1 MEAHPEKYI
10 DGKKAKHNCE
20 KLGHT
25 RIGEDTATRAAIFA
39 KVGSLFKKNLFN

>member
-10 DGKKAKHNCE
+10 DGKKAKNNFE

-25 RIGEDTATRAAIFA
+25 RIGEDTDTRKAIS
-39 KVGSLFKKNLFN
+39 KKLTLLF